1 MLFVDS
7 CDPLAIQEI
16 FALGIAKGV
25 TTNPLLL
32 AKRSK
37 ELGTVDEF
45 ELLNN
50 ILNATVGYP
59 QCHVCVQVPVVT
71 EESAIALALAY
82 RKECGERICI
92 KVPFSEVGLRTASRL
107 MAEGFTTNITSLMT
121 ATQAYLAAQ
130 TGTRYLSLFMGR
142 IADMNS
148 DPLGAIGGTRQVL
161 DRESWIATRIIVGS
175 IRQPRD
181 VMSAIAAGADVVTAS
196 PEILKKLLWNPGT
209 QAVNAEFAAAG
220 PQ

>member
-32 AKRSK
+32 AKRAK
-37 ELGTVDEF
+37 ELGTVNEF
-45 ELLNN
+45 ELLQN
-50 ILNATVGYP
+50 ILNATMGHTKCPVF
-59 QCHVCVQVPVVT
+59 VQVPVFT
-71 EESAIALALAY
+71 EESAIALAEAY
-82 RKECGERICI
+82 RRECGPRICI
-92 KVPFSEVGLRTASRL
+92 KVPFSEVGLRTACRL
-107 MAEGFTTNITSLMT
+107 MKEGFTTNITSLMT

-130 TGTRYLSLFMGR
+130 TGTCYLSLFMGR
-142 IADMNS
+142 IADMNI
-148 DPLGAIGGTRQVL
+148 DPMGSIMGARQVL
-161 DRESWIATRIIVGS
+161 ANDPWTGQIIVGS

-181 VMSAIAAGADVVTAS
+181 VLSAIAAGADIVTAS

-209 QAVNAEFAAAG
+209 QAVNAEFEGAIK
-220 PQ
+220 